1 MVVTETQSEFLV
13 EFDYN
18 PRLVREVKRIGGGV
32 WNPVLNKWRFPLNKR
47 AEIEAF
53 KLKHGFR
60 ESGPKYDFSNIPEL
74 PELTIDIPLKRPM
87 FPFQK
92 NGVAYTL
99 EKDRVIIGDDP
110 GLGKTTQAIAAA
122 IAKNQFPV
130 LVACPASLKLNWQQE
145 WLTVAGINSMILQDS
160 VKNTW
165 PIYYKTGLC
174 KVFIVNF
181 ESVRKYFVDRIDKP
195 DDGIDVGKAG
205 FRLKH
210 IQFRESISLF
220 KTIIIDELHR
230 LKDPGTQTAKFV
242 KGVCK
247 GKENIYGLTGTPVV
261 NKPRDLISQLGIIGR
276 LGDFGGEKYFINRYC
291 GGGSG
296 NGATNLEELNYK
308 LKSIC
313 FYRRLKKDVL
323 KDLPDKIR
331 QKVICEIT
339 TRKEYLAAINDLGNY
354 LKQWRD
360 RTDAEIRKSLRG
372 EIMVK
377 IGLCKNISARGK
389 MNEVIEHI
397 DDVIDSGEKI
407 VVFIHQKDI
416 AERLLKH
423 YPTAVSIRGTDTTEQ
438 RNANVKAFQTNPNIR
453 VIVCNIKA
461 GGVGITLTAS
471 SRVAFVEL
479 PWHPA
484 DCTQCEDRCHRIGQ
498 KDSVQATYFL
508 GKNTIDEDIYQIIES
523 KREVANTITGSEEN
537 IQTEIIEK
545 LTKALI

>member
-18 PRLVREVKRIGGGV
+18 PRLVREVKRIGGGR
-32 WNPVLNKWRFPLNKR
+32 WNPVLKKWRFPLDKR
-47 AEIEAF
+47 ADIQA
-53 KLKHGFR
+53 LKNKYGFI
-60 ESGPKYDFSNIPEL
+60 ESGPEPDYDDIPDL
-74 PELTIDIPLKRPM
+74 PELAEPVPLKRPL
-87 FPFQK
+87 FPFQER
-92 NGVAYTL
+92 GTAYNL
-99 EKDRVIIGDDP
+99 IHKRVIVGDEP
-110 GLGKTTQAIAAA
+110 GLGKTSTVIASIVALKA
-122 IAKNQFPV
+122 FPALIV
-130 LVACPASLKLNWQQE
+130 CPASLKLNWQQE
-145 WLTVAGINSMILQDS
+145 WLTVAGMNSMILQDS

-165 PIYYKTGLC
+165 MTYYKTGLFQ
-174 KVFIVNF
+174 VFIVNY
-181 ESVRKYFVDRIDKP
+181 ESLKKYFVDRIEKDP
-195 DDGIDVGKAG
+195 DVPL
-205 FRLKH
+205 RLNH
-210 IQFRESISLF
+210 IHFRENINLF
-220 KTIIIDELHR
+220 KSVAFDELHR
-230 LKDPGTQTAKFV
+230 CKDGSTQQAKFCM
-242 KGVCK
+242 GISK
-247 GKENIYGLTGTPVV
+247 GKEYIFGMTGTPVV
-261 NKPRDLISQLGIIGR
+261 NKPKDLISQLHIVGR
-276 LGDFGGEKYFINRYC
+276 LPDFGGYKFFINRYC
-291 GGGSG
+291 GGGTG
-296 NGATNLEELNYK
+296 VGATNLRELNYK
-308 LKSIC
+308 LKTTC
-313 FYRRLKKDVL
+313 FYQRQKKDVL

-377 IGLCKNISARGK
+377 IGVCKNISARGK

-407 VVFIHQKDI
+407 VVFIHQKEI

-438 RNANVKAFQTNPNIR
+438 RNPNVKAFQTNPNIR

-545 LTKALI
+545 LTKSLI

>member
-18 PRLVREVKRIGGGV
+18 PRLVREVKRIGGGR
-32 WNPVLNKWRFPLNKR
+32 WNPVLKKWRFPLDKR
-47 AEIEAF
+47 ADIQA
-53 KLKHGFR
+53 LKNKYGFI
-60 ESGPKYDFSNIPEL
+60 ESGPEPDYDDIPDL
-74 PELTIDIPLKRPM
+74 PELAEPVTLKRPL
-87 FPFQK
+87 FPFQEK
-92 NGVAYTL
+92 GTAYAVQKKRL
-99 EKDRVIIGDDP
+99 IVGDEP
-110 GLGKTTQAIAAA
+110 GLGKTSQVIAAIVA
-122 IAKNQFPV
+122 AKAFPALIV
-130 LVACPASLKLNWQQE
+130 CPASLKLNWQQE
-145 WLTVAGINSMILQDS
+145 WLTVAGMNSMILQDS

-165 PIYYKTGLC
+165 MTYYKTGLFQ
-174 KVFIVNF
+174 VFIVNY
-181 ESVRKYFVDRIDKP
+181 ESLKKYFVDRIEKEP
-195 DDGIDVGKAG
+195 DVPL
-205 FRLKH
+205 RLNH
-210 IQFRESISLF
+210 IHFRENINLF
-220 KTIIIDELHR
+220 KSVAFDELHR
-230 LKDPGTQTAKFV
+230 CKDGSTQQAKFCM
-242 KGVCK
+242 GISK
-247 GKENIYGLTGTPVV
+247 GKEYIFGMTGTPVV
-261 NKPRDLISQLGIIGR
+261 NKPKDLISQLHIVGR
-276 LGDFGGEKYFINRYC
+276 LPDFGGYKFFINRYC
-291 GGGSG
+291 GGGTG
-296 NGATNLEELNYK
+296 VGATNLRELNYK
-308 LKSIC
+308 LKTTC
-313 FYRRLKKDVL
+313 FYQRQKKDVL

-438 RNANVKAFQTNPNIR
+438 RNANVKSFQTNPNIR

-545 LTKALI
+545 LTKSLI

>member
-18 PRLVREVKRIGGGV
+18 PRLVREVKRIGGGR
-32 WNPVLNKWRFPLNKR
+32 WNPVLKKWRFPLDKR
-47 AEIEAF
+47 ADIQA
-53 KLKHGFR
+53 LKNKYGFI
-60 ESGPKYDFSNIPEL
+60 ESGPEPDYDDIPDL
-74 PELTIDIPLKRPM
+74 PELAEPVPLKRPL
-87 FPFQK
+87 FPFQEK
-92 NGVAYTL
+92 GTAYAVQKKRL
-99 EKDRVIIGDDP
+99 IVGDEP
-110 GLGKTTQAIAAA
+110 GLGKTSQVIAAIVA
-122 IAKNQFPV
+122 AKAFPALIV
-130 LVACPASLKLNWQQE
+130 CPASLKLNWQQE
-145 WLTVAGINSMILQDS
+145 WLTVAGMNSMILQDS

-165 PIYYKTGLC
+165 MTYYKTGLFQ
-174 KVFIVNF
+174 VFIVNY
-181 ESVRKYFVDRIDKP
+181 ESLKKYFVDRIEKEP
-195 DDGIDVGKAG
+195 DVPL
-205 FRLKH
+205 RLNH
-210 IQFRESISLF
+210 IHFRENINLF
-220 KTIIIDELHR
+220 KSVAFDELHR
-230 LKDPGTQTAKFV
+230 CKDGSTQQAKFCM
-242 KGVCK
+242 GISK
-247 GKENIYGLTGTPVV
+247 GKEYIFGMTGTPVV
-261 NKPRDLISQLGIIGR
+261 NKPKDLISQLHIVGR
-276 LGDFGGEKYFINRYC
+276 LPDFGGYKFFINRYC
-291 GGGSG
+291 GGGTG
-296 NGATNLEELNYK
+296 VGATNLRELNYK
-308 LKSIC
+308 LKTTC
-313 FYRRLKKDVL
+313 FYQRQKKDVL

-377 IGLCKNISARGK
+377 IGVCKNISARGK

-407 VVFIHQKDI
+407 VVFIHQKEI

-545 LTKALI
+545 LTKSLI

>member
-1 MVVTETQSEFLV
+1 MVVTETQSEFLI

-18 PRLVREVKRIGGGV
+18 PRLVREVKRIGGGR
-32 WNPVLNKWRFPLNKR
+32 WNPVLKKWRFPLEKR
-47 AEIEAF
+47 ADIQA
-53 KLKHGFR
+53 LKNKYGFI
-60 ESGPKYDFSNIPEL
+60 ESGPEPDYDDIPDL
-74 PELTIDIPLKRPM
+74 PELSQPVALKRPL
-87 FPFQK
+87 FPFQAR
-92 NGVAYTL
+92 GTAYAV
-99 EKDRVIIGDDP
+99 EKKRVIVGDEP
-110 GLGKTTQAIAAA
+110 GLGKTSQVIAAIVA
-122 IAKNQFPV
+122 AKAFPALIV
-130 LVACPASLKLNWQQE
+130 CPASLKLNWQQE

-165 PIYYKTGLC
+165 MTYYKTGLFQ
-174 KVFIVNF
+174 VFITNY
-181 ESVRKYFVDRIDKP
+181 ESLKKYFVDRIEKDP
-195 DDGIDVGKAG
+195 DVPL
-205 FRLKH
+205 RLNH
-210 IQFRESISLF
+210 IHFRENINLF
-220 KTIIIDELHR
+220 KSVAFDELHR
-230 LKDPGTQTAKFV
+230 CKDGSTQQAKFCM
-242 KGVCK
+242 GISK
-247 GKENIYGLTGTPVV
+247 GKEYVFGMTGTPVV
-261 NKPRDLISQLGIIGR
+261 NKPKDLVSQLHIVGR
-276 LGDFGGEKYFINRYC
+276 LQDFGGYKFFINRYC
-291 GGGSG
+291 GGGTG
-296 NGATNLEELNYK
+296 VGATNLRELNYK
-308 LKSIC
+308 LKTTC
-313 FYRRLKKDVL
+313 FYQRQKKDVL

-331 QKVICEIT
+331 QKVICDIT
-339 TRKEYLAAINDLGNY
+339 TRKEYLSAINDLGNY
-354 LKQWRD
+354 LKEWRD
-360 RTDAEIRKSLRG
+360 RTDAEVRKSLRG

-377 IGLCKNISARGK
+377 IGVCKNISARGK
-389 MNEVIEHI
+389 MNDVIEHI

-407 VVFIHQKDI
+407 VVFIHQKEI

-438 RNANVKAFQTNPNIR
+438 RNANVKAFQNNPKIR

-545 LTKALI
+545 LTKSLI

>member
-18 PRLVREVKRIGGGV
+18 PRLVREVKRIGGGR
-32 WNPVLNKWRFPLNKR
+32 WNPVLKKWRFPLEKR
-47 AEIEAF
+47 ADIQA
-53 KLKHGFR
+53 LKNKYGFI
-60 ESGPKYDFSNIPEL
+60 ESGPEPDYDDIPDL
-74 PELTIDIPLKRPM
+74 PELAEPVPLKRPL
-87 FPFQK
+87 FPFQER
-92 NGVAYTL
+92 GTAYNL
-99 EKDRVIIGDDP
+99 IHKRVIVGDEP
-110 GLGKTTQAIAAA
+110 GLGKTSTVIASIVALKA
-122 IAKNQFPV
+122 FPALIV
-130 LVACPASLKLNWQQE
+130 CPASLKLNWQQE
-145 WLTVAGINSMILQDS
+145 WLTVAGMNSMILQDS

-165 PIYYKTGLC
+165 MTYYKTGLFQ
-174 KVFIVNF
+174 VFIVNY
-181 ESVRKYFVDRIDKP
+181 ESLKKYFVDRIEKEP
-195 DDGIDVGKAG
+195 DVPL
-205 FRLKH
+205 RLNH
-210 IQFRESISLF
+210 IHFRENINLF
-220 KTIIIDELHR
+220 KSVAFDELHR
-230 LKDPGTQTAKFV
+230 CKDGSTQQAKFCM
-242 KGVCK
+242 GISK
-247 GKENIYGLTGTPVV
+247 GKEYIFGMTGTPVV
-261 NKPRDLISQLGIIGR
+261 NKPKDLISQLHIVGR
-276 LGDFGGEKYFINRYC
+276 LPDFGGYKFFINRYC
-291 GGGSG
+291 GGGTG
-296 NGATNLEELNYK
+296 VGATNLRELNYK
-308 LKSIC
+308 LKTTC
-313 FYRRLKKDVL
+313 FYQRQKKDVL

-407 VVFIHQKDI
+407 VVFIHQKEI

-545 LTKALI
+545 LTKSLI